1 MHPVRRSTPIAPR
14 PTVARALSLA
24 ILLVAT
30 LPASGVAA
38 APLADV
44 PAFREAMAAYR
55 ARAALDRHQAAW
67 QGFVDVAAA
76 RPDDHE
82 AQVWCARTS
91 FFLAHRLV
99 QAGRKKDCART
110 AEAGVACS
118 LRAQQIRP
126 RDYDGRY
133 WELMNRYKAAA
144 TMNLVKGFQAAK
156 PMRAALEDLIARDP
170 KRHEGHVFLAMA
182 YRELPSTLSW
192 GDDAKAL
199 EHARKGVERAPRD
212 PEALLELAECLREN
226 GHDDE
231 ARRHYRAVQSDSDA
245 PPHLEWET
253 EDARRWARRQL
264 KSMD

>member
-1 MHPVRRSTPIAPR
+1 MRRTMRTAFEA
-14 PTVARALSLA
+14 ARFLGTMALLLA
-24 ILLVAT
+24 VSF
-30 LPASGVAA
+30 PASAQPTE
-38 APLADV
+38 PLAQNA
-44 PAFREAMAAYR
+44 AFREAMAAYR
-55 ARAALDRHQAAW
+55 ARAALDRHQFAW
-67 QGFVDVAAA
+67 QGFTDLAAQ

-82 AQVWCARTS
+82 AQIWCARTS

-110 AEAGVACS
+110 AQVGVDCA
-118 LRAQQIRP
+118 LRAQKVRP
-126 RDYDGRY
+126 GDYDGRY

-144 TMNLVKGFQAAK
+144 TMNLVKAFQAAK
-156 PMRAALEDLIARDP
+156 PVRGQLEDLIARDP
-170 KRHEGHVFLAMA
+170 ARHEGYVFLAMA

-199 EHARKGVERAPRD
+199 EYARKGVERAPRD

-226 GHDDE
+226 GHDEE
-231 ARRHYRAVQSDSDA
+231 ARRTYQAVQSASDV

-264 KSMD
+264 RSMR